1 MWLVSNKLRL
11 ADWGCAFNMPPQ
23 PTQHVAMLVGYWV
36 PNHNNGQHFVDVEGD
51 SCVHQWS
58 VVVAGI
64 GAYAIF
70 SVAFLG

>member
-11 ADWGCAFNMPPQ
+11 ADWGYTSNTPPQ
-23 PTQHVAMLVGYWV
+23 PTWGAAMLAGYWV
-36 PNHNNGQHFVDVEGD
+36 LNHNNGQHFVDVEGD

-64 GAYAIF
+64 GVYTIF